1 MTKDNVGVR
10 YAPAP
15 FCLEKGAEYFE
26 TQDFVYI
33 SKKIHLA
40 ENFFLSF
47 SQAPLS
53 VVARG
58 RYGWLLSKC
67 YAHVYGIC
75 IPFYYISLKKIIERG
90 IV

>member
-40 ENFFLSF
+40 ENFF
-47 SQAPLS
+47 
-53 VVARG
+53 
-58 RYGWLLSKC
+58 Y
-67 YAHVYGIC
+67 H
-75 IPFYYISLKKIIERG
+75 SLKLHSQWLPG
-90 IV
+90 DGMVGC

>member
-40 ENFFLSF
+40 EFFFIILS
-47 SQAPLS
+47 SSTLS
-53 VVARG
+53 GCQETVWLVA
-58 RYGWLLSKC
+58 K
-67 YAHVYGIC
+67 
-75 IPFYYISLKKIIERG
+75 
-90 IV
+90 